1 MTAATE
7 AACCLAPE
15 RRGPQA
21 EHLPNASHPPM
32 YPHTTPIIQFET
44 RDARLAREHL
54 AVHHADSAA
63 RSRASGAAPRYKL
76 ALLTWVA
83 AYALITAFLA
93 LLGPT
98 IAAWPLAVRTLVL
111 SVTMV
116 AALTWVIMPRL
127 TKLFRPWLTG

>member
-1 MTAATE
+1 
-7 AACCLAPE
+7 
-15 RRGPQA
+15 
-21 EHLPNASHPPM
+21 M
-32 YPHTTPIIQFET
+32 YPHTTPITQFET

-63 RSRASGAAPRYKL
+63 RRRVPGAAPRYKL

-98 IAAWPLAVRTLVL
+98 IADWPLAVRTLVL

-127 TKLFRPWLTG
+127 TKLFRPWLAG